1 MAILNSFI
9 PASEIRDLA
18 NRLNLKPSKKLGQNF
33 VIDPNTI
40 EKIIRLAHIKPTDCV
55 VEVGPGLGS
64 LTLGLLPKVKKLYCV
79 EIDER
84 LAKQLPITLSNKVS
98 IDNLEVINKDFL
110 EFTKDEI
117 DLEPTALVANLPYNL
132 SVPIILHALL
142 KFPSINTFLLMLQ
155 SEVAERI
162 CAKENSRVYGVPS
175 VKIQWLTEAK
185 IVSDISR
192 KVFWPEPNV
201 DSSLI
206 QLNRKSNVD
215 LKKQEI
221 FFKVVETAFSQRRKM
236 LKSTMKGLGLSDS
249 ELQSVF
255 TKSQVSS
262 QMRAEQ
268 LSVADYQ
275 RICDQVALLL
285 ERP

>member
-1 MAILNSFI
+1 
-9 PASEIRDLA
+9 
-18 NRLNLKPSKKLGQNF
+18 
-33 VIDPNTI
+33 
-40 EKIIRLAHIKPTDCV
+40 

-215 LKKQEI
+215 LEKQEI

-236 LKSTMKGLGLSDS
+236 LKSTLKGLGLSDS
-249 ELQSVF
+249 ELQIVF

-275 RICDQVALLL
+275 RICDQVALIL

>member
-1 MAILNSFI
+1 MAILSNFI
-9 PASEIRDLA
+9 SASEIRDLA
-18 NRLNLKPSKKLGQNF
+18 NKLNLKPSKKLGQNF

-40 EKIIRLAHIKPTDCV
+40 EKIIRLAQIKPTDCV

-162 CAKENSRVYGVPS
+162 CAKENSRVYGIPS

-206 QLNRKSNVD
+206 QLNRKSNVY
-215 LKKQEI
+215 LEKQEL

-236 LKSTMKGLGLSDS
+236 LKSTLKGLGLSDS
-249 ELQSVF
+249 ELQNVF

-275 RICDQVALLL
+275 RICVQVALIL

>member
-1 MAILNSFI
+1 
-9 PASEIRDLA
+9 
-18 NRLNLKPSKKLGQNF
+18 
-33 VIDPNTI
+33 
-40 EKIIRLAHIKPTDCV
+40 
-55 VEVGPGLGS
+55 
-64 LTLGLLPKVKKLYCV
+64 
-79 EIDER
+79 
-84 LAKQLPITLSNKVS
+84 
-98 IDNLEVINKDFL
+98 
-110 EFTKDEI
+110 
-117 DLEPTALVANLPYNL
+117 
-132 SVPIILHALL
+132 
-142 KFPSINTFLLMLQ
+142 MLQ

-175 VKIQWLTEAK
+175 VKIQWLAEAK

-206 QLNRKSNVD
+206 QLKRKLNVD
-215 LKKQEI
+215 LEKQEL

-236 LKSTMKGLGLSDS
+236 LKSTLKGLGLSDS
-249 ELQSVF
+249 ELQNVF

-275 RICDQVALLL
+275 RICVQVALIL

>member
-1 MAILNSFI
+1 MAILNNFI
-9 PASEIRDLA
+9 SASEIRELA
-18 NRLNLKPSKKLGQNF
+18 NKLNLKPSKKLGQNF

-40 EKIIRLAHIKPTDCV
+40 EKIIRLAKINPTDCV

-64 LTLGLLPKVKKLYCV
+64 LTIGLLPKVKKLYCV
-79 EIDER
+79 EIDNR
-84 LAKQLPITLSNKVS
+84 LAEQLPLTLGNKVA

-110 EFTKDEI
+110 EFTKDEM
-117 DLEPTALVANLPYNL
+117 DLEPNVLVANLPYNL

-155 SEVAERI
+155 SEVAARI
-162 CAKENSRVYGVPS
+162 CAKENSKVYGVPS
-175 VKIQWLTEAK
+175 VKIQWLAEAK
-185 IVSDISR
+185 IVSEISR

-206 QLNRKSNVD
+206 ELKRKSTVD
-215 LKKQEI
+215 LDKKEV
-221 FFKVVETAFSQRRKM
+221 FFRVVETAFSQRRKM
-236 LKSTMKGLGLSDS
+236 LKSTLRGLGLSDS
-249 ELQSVF
+249 KLQEVF
-255 TKSQVSS
+255 TQSQVSS

-275 RICDQVALLL
+275 KVTDQVALIL

>member
-1 MAILNSFI
+1 MAILNNFI